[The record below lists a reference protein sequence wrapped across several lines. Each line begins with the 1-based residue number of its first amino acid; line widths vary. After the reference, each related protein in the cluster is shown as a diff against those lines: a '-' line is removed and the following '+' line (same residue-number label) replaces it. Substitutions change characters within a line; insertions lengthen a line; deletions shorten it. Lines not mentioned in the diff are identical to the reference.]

1 LQQNAGARKHRMIR
15 FTVYNFCHWAGTA
28 MKSHCDM
35 KVNFHTEIHFAAAR
49 RPGTGF
55 PYRLK

>member
-1 LQQNAGARKHRMIR
+1 MIR